1 MAVSALN
8 ASLAKRTSEFC
19 NSHCTFLA
27 LRASAEVTFH
37 LLGYKAKTYLF
48 GSMWKLLDKAL
59 RVVATSFLVLLIGS
73 LTLVVTMCD
82 AGWHHSQDVVVRN
95 QTSAP
100 LLLSFTLP
108 RSTLEMD
115 TVWWGIA
122 GKGQG
127 AERAVGYALCLTE
140 LTAEDLRYH
149 LPFRLSILLTATADT
164 LVSFDMRT
172 DLGRGNVPRRWD
184 QEPWLTRQQQE
195 APSADDFARG
205 SGLRVRAAGAD
216 SVFFTFVLAP
226 DSSFLVARR
235 SLGLRHSD
243 PDRMEAEEF
252 QLRPTVQ
259 WVNAAG
265 TQIDRYIPVAAAQ
278 RQLEVAAQQERSND
292 YHLIHYLNYR

>member
-1 MAVSALN
+1 
-8 ASLAKRTSEFC
+8 
-19 NSHCTFLA
+19 
-27 LRASAEVTFH
+27 
-37 LLGYKAKTYLF
+37 
-48 GSMWKLLDKAL
+48 MWKLLNKVL
-59 RVVATSFLVLLIGS
+59 QVVATGFLVLVIGC
-73 LTLVVTMCD
+73 LALVVTMCD
-82 AGWHHSQDVVVRN
+82 SGWHHSQDVLVRN

-100 LLLSFTLP
+100 LLLTFTLP
-108 RSTLEMD
+108 RAALETD
-115 TVWWGIA
+115 TVWWGT
-122 GKGQG
+122 GKWG
-127 AERAVGYALCLTE
+127 AERAVGYALCLTK
-140 LTAEDLRYH
+140 LTAEDLRYRTPLR
-149 LPFRLSILLTATADT
+149 LPILLTATADT

-216 SVFFTFVLAP
+216 SVHLTFTLAP

-252 QLRPTVQ
+252 QLRPTVR

-265 TQIDRYIPVAAAQ
+265 AQVDRYIPIAAAQ
-278 RQLEVAAQQERSND
+278 RQLEVAAQQERSNN
-292 YHLIHYLNYR
+292 YHLVYYLNYR